1 MAKTGTNFKI
11 YVTTVGTPDTHTL
24 IGGNLSAS
32 LTVNNAIVDVSS
44 KDSEWTEKLAGQK
57 DWSVSGSFNLDD
69 LSTSQQVA
77 IYTAMLAGTAVKIF
91 IGEIVNSA
99 IVYGYKGD
107 AVIESVSISGDKD
120 AAVTKDISFQGT
132 GALTAVPEAAPTT
145 TTTTVG

>member
-11 YVTTVGTPDTHTL
+11 YVTTAGTPDVHTL
-24 IGGNLSAS
+24 IGGNISSS
-32 LTVNNAIVDVSS
+32 LTINNTVVDVST
-44 KDSEWTEKLAGQK
+44 KDSEWAEKISGQK

-69 LSTSQQVA
+69 LSTSQQVV
-77 IYTAMLAGTAVKIF
+77 IYTAMVAGSAVKIF
-91 IGEIVNSA
+91 IGEIASNT

-132 GALTAVPEAAPTT
+132 GALVAIPEA
-145 TTTTVG
+145 